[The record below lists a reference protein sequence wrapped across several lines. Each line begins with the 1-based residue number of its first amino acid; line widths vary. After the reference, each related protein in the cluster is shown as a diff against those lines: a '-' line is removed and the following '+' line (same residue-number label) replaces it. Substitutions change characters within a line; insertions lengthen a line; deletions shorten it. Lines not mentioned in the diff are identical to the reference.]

1 MEAVVQALATLWPVI
16 RDSIKDL
23 VLPLLAIIGTVYVAW
38 RSATTHYYRQRW
50 WDRKAQTYADLVA
63 SLSLRYQAEE
73 QLLRHEMA
81 ESLIN
86 DDGRKHL
93 MKQIHDAND
102 FVARVN
108 LTAGLFISNECVDA
122 LTLMLKE
129 MDRPFDNDWITLH
142 EMNLAALRKALGSV
156 QRIAKQDLKVAK

>member
-1 MEAVVQALATLWPVI
+1 MPDVTLELLGLAV
-16 RDSIKDL
+16 
-23 VLPLLAIIGTVYVAW
+23 PLLVAIYLAW

-86 DDGRKHL
+86 DEGRKHL
-93 MKQIHDAND
+93 TKQINDAND
-102 FVARVN
+102 FIARVN
-108 LTAGLFISNECVDA
+108 LTAGLFINEDCVDA
-122 LTLMLKE
+122 LKLMLKE
-129 MDRPFDNDWITLH
+129 LERPFDNDWITLH
-142 EMNLAALRKALGSV
+142 QMNLAALRKALDSV
-156 QRIAKQDLKVAK
+156 QRIAKKDLKVRN

>member
-1 MEAVVQALATLWPVI
+1 MAEGILAFVVA
-16 RDSIKDL
+16 
-23 VLPLLAIIGTVYVAW
+23 LLAVIGSIYVAW

-50 WDRKAQTYADLVA
+50 WDRKAQTYSDLIA

-73 QLLRHEMA
+73 QLLSHEKA

-102 FVARVN
+102 FVSRVN
-108 LTAGLFISNECVDA
+108 LTAGLFISKECVDA

-129 MDRPFDNDWITLH
+129 MNRPFDNDWITLH

-156 QRIAKQDLKVAK
+156 QRIAKQDLQVGE

>member
-1 MEAVVQALATLWPVI
+1 MPDGTLELLGIAV
-16 RDSIKDL
+16 
-23 VLPLLAIIGTVYVAW
+23 PLLGGIYLAW

-50 WDRKAQTYADLVA
+50 WDRKAQAYADLVA

-108 LTAGLFISNECVDA
+108 LTAGLFINAECVDA
-122 LTLMLKE
+122 LKLMLKE
-129 MDRPFDNDWITLH
+129 LERPFDNDWITLH
-142 EMNLAALRKALGSV
+142 EMNLAALRKALDSV
-156 QRIAKQDLKVAK
+156 QRIAKKDLKVRN

>member
-1 MEAVVQALATLWPVI
+1 MPDGTLELLGIAV
-16 RDSIKDL
+16 
-23 VLPLLAIIGTVYVAW
+23 PLLGGIYLAW

-50 WDRKAQTYADLVA
+50 WDRKAQAYADLVA

-73 QLLRHEMA
+73 QLLNHERA

-86 DDGRKHL
+86 EDGRKHL

-108 LTAGLFISNECVDA
+108 LTAGLFINEECVEA
-122 LTLMLKE
+122 LRSMLKE
-129 MDRPFDNDWITLH
+129 MDRPFDNDWIALH
-142 EMNLAALRKALGSV
+142 ELNLAALRKCLGSV
-156 QRIAKQDLKVAK
+156 QRIAKKDLKVRN